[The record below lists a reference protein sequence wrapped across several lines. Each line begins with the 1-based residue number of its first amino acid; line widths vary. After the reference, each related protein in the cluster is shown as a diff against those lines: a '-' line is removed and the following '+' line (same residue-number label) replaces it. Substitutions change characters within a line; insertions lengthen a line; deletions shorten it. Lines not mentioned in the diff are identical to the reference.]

1 MNNPFDEL
9 GTRTAEAVDHPTG
22 PDVGER
28 LHDITF
34 PDQTGTLVNI
44 EAARGE
50 GRALVEIDLAE
61 GLHLYAAPV
70 PEGVCRYDGDGDGAG
85 FR

>member
-9 GTRTAEAVDHPTG
+9 GARTAEAVDHPTG

-28 LHDITF
+28 LPDITL
-34 PDQTGTLVNI
+34 PDQSGTLVNI

-50 GRALVEIDLAE
+50 SRALVVFHGSL
-61 GLHLYAAPV
+61 
-70 PEGVCRYDGDGDGAG
+70 RW
-85 FR
+85 